1 MTSALPHTF
10 AALGDPVRFA
20 IVQRL
25 AEADA
30 TVGELAGMF
39 EITIQGVSQHLGVL
53 ERSGLVSRHR
63 EGRSRRVQLEREA
76 LDDASVWLEARRQRL
91 EERYRRLDVVL
102 AQLTN
107 KEEKR

>member
-1 MTSALPHTF
+1 MAFALPQTF

-39 EITIQGVSQHLGVL
+39 EISIQGVSQHLGVL

-63 EGRSRRVQLEREA
+63 EGRTRRVQLERA
-76 LDDASVWLEARRQRL
+76 PLADASQWMEARRQRL
-91 EERYRRLDVVL
+91 EERYLRLDEVL
-102 AQLTN
+102 TQLAA
-107 KEEKR
+107 EEETR